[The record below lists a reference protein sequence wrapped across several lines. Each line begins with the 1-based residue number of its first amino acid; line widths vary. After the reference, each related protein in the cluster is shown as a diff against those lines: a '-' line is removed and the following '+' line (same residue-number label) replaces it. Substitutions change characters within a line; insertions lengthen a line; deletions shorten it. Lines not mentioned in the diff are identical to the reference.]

1 MTYDYDKATEIIGD
15 DSLTENEVMSLVDR
29 AERRAVNYF
38 FWSNTDRPTDEE
50 KEAFLEMHEY
60 DIYEIASTLV
70 NSIARG
76 GLVSHTELGITD
88 NWGKSGSQSVDEIL
102 GFLIG
107 RKTYVV

>member
-1 MTYDYDKATEIIGD
+1 MTYDYDKAAEIIGD
-15 DSLTENEVMSLVDR
+15 DSLTENDVMSLVDR
-29 AERRAVNYF
+29 AERRALNYY
-38 FWSNTDRPTDEE
+38 FWSEDERPSDEQ
-50 KEAFLEMHEY
+50 KDAFLEMHEY

-70 NSIARG
+70 NSIERG